1 MFEINEKRYQVFA
14 ISFEKNVLNMMFQF
28 LYFYFD
34 MGKLYFMAS
43 TNY

>member
-1 MFEINEKRYQVFA
+1 MFEINDEKRYQVFA

-34 MGKLYFMAS
+34 MGKL
-43 TNY
+43 

>member
-14 ISFEKNVLNMMFQF
+14 ISIEKKVLNMMFQF
-28 LYFYFD
+28 LHFYFD
-34 MGKLYFMAS
+34 TSKLYFMAS

>member
-34 MGKLYFMAS
+34 MGKLYFM
-43 TNY
+43 TFYNY